1 LSSRQIQIAIAGLAL
16 AMMAIGFYAYRLL
29 EREERPPAV
38 RVSAIP
44 ATSGPGEQVTLML
57 GSSGGPGLR
66 PRKVRASSLPAD
78 PGPRAQEV
86 VRLLLRAYA
95 AKGSGHPLPAEAEVK
110 QVFVVEDTAVLD
122 MNAAFSEKHPSGIA
136 AEQLTLDSLAQTL
149 KANLPQIKRIK
160 VLIEGK
166 ERRTLAGHVA
176 LDWFV
181 EAGEAAEG
189 ADRK

>member
-29 EREERPPAV
+29 QREERPPAA
-38 RVSAIP
+38 RESAMP

-57 GSSGGPGLR
+57 GSAGAPGLR
-66 PRKVRASSLPAD
+66 PRKVRASLPAD
-78 PGPRAQEV
+78 PGARAQEV
-86 VRLLLRAYA
+86 VRLLLGAYA
-95 AKGSGHPLPAEAEVK
+95 AKGSGHPLPAEAAVK
-110 QVFVVEDTAVLD
+110 QVFVVEDTAVVD

-166 ERRTLAGHVA
+166 ERHTLAGHVA
-176 LDWFV
+176 LDGFL

-189 ADRK
+189 SEGK